1 MISSP
6 LFLSFFLSAFSWWLP
21 CIQEGFEA
29 CDLSPSLALC
39 IFLVISIQEGFE
51 ADEEEKVILVM
62 PGSLYATSMN
72 QSVCWLTNAGG
83 VRGAKHTVPPSLAPY
98 CFQFFFFFCFR
109 FCLSLSVLF
118 MNMKSVQFFAIL
130 NISTITLNCL
140 LFCLIIFAKRK
151 HAFRFQTMCSPTI
164 VVVDHKSRKVMAP
177 FLSLTHILDYKKC
190 FKLGLFFFK
199 NVLVLD

>member
-1 MISSP
+1 MISPP
-6 LFLSFFLSAFSWWLP
+6 LSLYLFLSAFSWWLP
-21 CIQEGFEA
+21 C
-29 CDLSPSLALC
+29 
-39 IFLVISIQEGFE
+39 IQEGFE

-83 VRGAKHTVPPSLAPY
+83 VRGAKHTISLSLAPY
-98 CFQFFFFFCFR
+98 CFQFFFCFR

-118 MNMKSVQFFAIL
+118 MNMKFVQFFAIL
-130 NISTITLNCL
+130 NISTITLKGL

-164 VVVDHKSRKVMAP
+164 FVLTINLVKSW
-177 FLSLTHILDYKKC
+177 L
-190 FKLGLFFFK
+190 LFF
-199 NVLVLD
+199 L